1 MKPIRFCNRALSPV
15 KINQSVSEKVNSTEI
30 LSIKSSRFYS
40 GSKENILPCNF
51 TLQEQH
57 NKDEDQYKVGKKTAN
72 EILPIENSNASDISS
87 EISLSSPQF
96 YGSPDSIFT
105 PEESDK
111 DNTDSPDLETPS
123 PASDEMLDSNYVP
136 FDDSSEKSSGSP
148 EINNFSS
155 HFCPKQVNK
164 DELNIEEQSNSP
176 SSSVSLNIHQHVE
189 ETCNINTK
197 SLKKSVFCYFCES
210 VVLNFPRHILRNH
223 QSELEVQKILVYPP
237 RSKTRKQLL
246 FALRK
251 KGNYLLGSA
260 NLKPVRKGSADT
272 NYLPCDHCFG
282 MYSAKNLWRHRKICN
297 PYSVTRNS
305 QSQAQN
311 FLLRHL
317 KLDTYLKETVFP
329 RIRAD
334 NVSLVAK
341 KDPLICAFGSRY
353 LKIHREQHFIPVAS
367 RKMREL
373 AKIVIE
379 LRKNSSS
386 IKTLFGSLKPEYYD
400 SLVFATKIVSK
411 YDNESKT
418 FKAPSFAKNIGT
430 TLKQCCDIALM
441 LNAKKSE
448 FTVRSASAKADLKS
462 LIQIIEG
469 NWKYDI
475 SSQAANDLDMKK

>member
-164 DELNIEEQSNSP
+164 DELNIE
-176 SSSVSLNIHQHVE
+176 VSL
-189 ETCNINTK
+189 
-197 SLKKSVFCYFCES
+197 F
-210 VVLNFPRHILRNH
+210 
-223 QSELEVQKILVYPP
+223 
-237 RSKTRKQLL
+237 
-246 FALRK
+246 
-251 KGNYLLGSA
+251 
-260 NLKPVRKGSADT
+260 
-272 NYLPCDHCFG
+272 
-282 MYSAKNLWRHRKICN
+282 
-297 PYSVTRNS
+297 
-305 QSQAQN
+305 
-311 FLLRHL
+311 
-317 KLDTYLKETVFP
+317 
-329 RIRAD
+329 
-334 NVSLVAK
+334 
-341 KDPLICAFGSRY
+341 
-353 LKIHREQHFIPVAS
+353 
-367 RKMREL
+367 
-373 AKIVIE
+373 
-379 LRKNSSS
+379 
-386 IKTLFGSLKPEYYD
+386 
-400 SLVFATKIVSK
+400 
-411 YDNESKT
+411 
-418 FKAPSFAKNIGT
+418 
-430 TLKQCCDIALM
+430 
-441 LNAKKSE
+441 
-448 FTVRSASAKADLKS
+448 
-462 LIQIIEG
+462 QIF
-469 NWKYDI
+469 
-475 SSQAANDLDMKK
+475 